1 MSVSFM
7 FSIRKRKKSSFTDSD
22 RVDTSGEAGACK
34 GACFRIGIRGGFCGM
49 IKSMKTQQDIRS
61 FSPLTLAFVGDA
73 YYELVIRTMVTEEGN
88 TSVDTLNRKKTRYVR
103 AAAQSAMMHSIEEL
117 LTEEETA
124 AYHRGR
130 NAHPKT
136 TAKGASVT
144 DYRHATGFEALI
156 GHLYLTGQ
164 TDRALFL
171 IREALD
177 RFQPDA
183 PQTRI

>member
-1 MSVSFM
+1 MEM
-7 FSIRKRKKSSFTDSD
+7 KDQ
-22 RVDTSGEAGACK
+22 
-34 GACFRIGIRGGFCGM
+34 
-49 IKSMKTQQDIRS
+49 IKEHFALEEHDIRL

-73 YYELVIRTMVTEEGN
+73 FYELVIRTMVTEEGN
-88 TSVDTLNRKKTRYVR
+88 KSVDTLNRKKTKYVR